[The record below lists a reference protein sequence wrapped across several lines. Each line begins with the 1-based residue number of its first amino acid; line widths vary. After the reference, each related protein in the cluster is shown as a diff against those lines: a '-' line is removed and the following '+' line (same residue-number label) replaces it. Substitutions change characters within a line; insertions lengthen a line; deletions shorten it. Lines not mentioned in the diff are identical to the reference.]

1 MEVRA
6 RGSLREAPSLLE
18 EKWLE
23 RSEKGMKDKQ
33 KREYVNVIKGEGGSR
48 MYCRNEERKNAKK
61 REI

>member
-23 RSEKGMKDKQ
+23 SSEKGMKDKQ

-48 MYCRNEERKNAKK
+48 MYCRN
-61 REI
+61 